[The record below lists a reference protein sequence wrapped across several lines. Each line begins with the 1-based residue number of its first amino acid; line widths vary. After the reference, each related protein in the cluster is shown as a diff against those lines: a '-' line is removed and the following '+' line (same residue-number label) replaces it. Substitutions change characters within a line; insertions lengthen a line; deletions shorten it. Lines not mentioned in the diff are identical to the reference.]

1 MSKVDVQSSPVT
13 QHVPPLCMCCTTEAQ
28 GYVSHAQGL
37 RFAHTSADRV
47 RIKGVE
53 ANKHSPFVSRPRR
66 GPLSN
71 LPLIAVS
78 VALVWGLTQTAGIW
92 KNVTSKSKKDEVCTR
107 SSLSSARSHGQVSQ
121 PVTCALR

>member
-1 MSKVDVQSSPVT
+1 
-13 QHVPPLCMCCTTEAQ
+13 MCCTTEAQ

-71 LPLIAVS
+71 L
-78 VALVWGLTQTAGIW
+78 WGLTQTAGIW